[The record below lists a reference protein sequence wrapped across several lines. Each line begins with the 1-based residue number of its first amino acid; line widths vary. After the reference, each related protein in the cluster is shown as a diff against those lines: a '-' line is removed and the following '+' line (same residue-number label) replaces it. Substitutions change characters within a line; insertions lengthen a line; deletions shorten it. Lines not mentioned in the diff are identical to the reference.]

1 MLTEKIEEATRLKAL
16 WVAKAGALGL
26 TYAKAAEFMSFKPGA
41 ISSVS
46 HMLNGI
52 NEINLKRGIQF
63 CELLEIELSDF
74 SPRLLK
80 EAEKVSSQVRGS
92 SGDRPNAADVSWLV
106 GVDAMTIKEIISTS
120 SGAAKKVFWHGP
132 HSEQTYALEVLSEAN
147 SPSLPSG
154 AIAFVDFKE
163 EPKPGKMFC
172 LLRDGNL
179 TFAKY
184 LGDNVATLVN
194 ETFPD
199 PVFKITGEE
208 EIIGCVIGHQ
218 IQG

>member
-1 MLTEKIEEATRLKAL
+1 MLNKIEEATRLKSL

-26 TYAKAAEFMSFKPGA
+26 TYAKAAQHMSFKPGA

-63 CELLEIELSDF
+63 CELLDIELSDF
-74 SPRLLK
+74 SSRLAK
-80 EAEKVSSQVRGS
+80 EAEKVTSQVRGS
-92 SGDRPNAADVSWLV
+92 SGDIPDVADVSWLV
-106 GVDAMTIKEIISTS
+106 GEDEMTIRDIISNS

-132 HSEQTYALEVLSEAN
+132 HSTQTYAIEVLSEAN
-147 SPSLPSG
+147 SPALPSG
-154 AIAFVDFKE
+154 AIAFVDFKV
-163 EPKPGKMFC
+163 EPKSGKMFC

-179 TFAKY
+179 SFAKY

-194 ETFPD
+194 ESFPD
-199 PVFKITGEE
+199 QVFKITGEE

>member
-1 MLTEKIEEATRLKAL
+1 MLKNEESTRLKAL
-16 WVAKAGALGL
+16 WVAKADSLNL
-26 TYAKAAEFMSFKPGA
+26 TYAKAADFMGFKPGA

-63 CELLEIELSDF
+63 CELLEIQLSDF
-74 SPRLLK
+74 SHRLK
-80 EAEKVSSQVRGS
+80 EEAEKVSSQVRGS
-92 SGDRPNAADVSWLV
+92 SGDSPDAADVGWLV
-106 GVDAMTIKEIISTS
+106 GEDDMTIQDIIRTA
-120 SGAAKKVFWHGP
+120 SGASNKVFWHGP
-132 HSEQTYALEVLSEAN
+132 HSKQTYALEVVSEAN
-147 SPSLPSG
+147 SPTLPSG
-154 AIAFVDFKE
+154 AIAFVDFE
-163 EPKPGKMFC
+163 VQPKPGKMFC
-172 LLRDGNL
+172 LVRDGNL

-208 EIIGCVIGHQ
+208 EIIGCVLGHQ